1 MFIHSYIV
9 IIYILISLVST
20 YRLSNM
26 KAKRKINE
34 SKEEADARRETEKSR
49 SRKRRGI
56 ETEEERNI
64 RLADKLV
71 RWIFTVYNLKRTC
84 NFKYYYFVAQRLA
97 EMRKQK
103 KKEIN
108 VVRKMRQG
116 KFKFI

>member
-1 MFIHSYIV
+1 MYGYLHIPTGILIPTGMFIHSYIV

-71 RWIFTVYNLKRTC
+71 R
-84 NFKYYYFVAQRLA
+84 
-97 EMRKQK
+97 
-103 KKEIN
+103 
-108 VVRKMRQG
+108 
-116 KFKFI
+116 

>member
-1 MFIHSYIV
+1 
-9 IIYILISLVST
+9 
-20 YRLSNM
+20 M

-71 RWIFTVYNLKRTC
+71 R
-84 NFKYYYFVAQRLA
+84 
-97 EMRKQK
+97 
-103 KKEIN
+103 
-108 VVRKMRQG
+108 
-116 KFKFI
+116 